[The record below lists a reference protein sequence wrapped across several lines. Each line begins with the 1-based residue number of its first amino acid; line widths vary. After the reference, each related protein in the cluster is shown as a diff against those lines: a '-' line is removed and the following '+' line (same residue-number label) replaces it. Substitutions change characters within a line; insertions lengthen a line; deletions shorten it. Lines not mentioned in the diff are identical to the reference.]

1 MQNTDSSSSK
11 TFDFEVF
18 KKSALP
24 SKEQFYEVA
33 SNKSLLAIRPVW
45 VSVSLRILLAAI
57 LCISAPL
64 YLVLIW
70 LALSLIANYGI
81 MRLSSEF
88 VNLVSEHPQ
97 FMTEQMKLKVKTYK
111 NVWLL
116 NGLIW
121 GGASVLAQIWLVELP
136 RILTYTVL
144 TAAIYLFLTRNCA
157 NKKLMNQVSS
167 LILGIPLAA
176 ALVRLM
182 MSDYSSQAIFLF
194 LGLTFYLGLTG
205 FMVFLIGGRL
215 NTIFKQTCVSDY
227 SNLQLIESLELS
239 HEKLRVE
246 QAALTAANS
255 VIQQFYSAAAHDLR
269 QPVYAMELYADMLHD
284 DPSQMER
291 LLPKISQSCMS
302 INAMFNELFDFQQKH
317 LSDVKLEQTAVNIA
331 DTFKNLA
338 LHFEPIAASK
348 NLSISFK
355 PMEGCVNTIP
365 LYFIR
370 ILSNLIANAI
380 TYTQSGRILVAARK
394 SGEFL
399 SFEIWDTG
407 AGIEKAAQ
415 DKIFMEFYKINTTGK
430 KTSNLGLGLA
440 IVKELVQRIED
451 AKIRVN
457 SMMGHGSVFKLLLPV
472 ATYSAPQKLQPVES
486 TMHYS
491 I

>member
-1 MQNTDSSSSK
+1 MQKTDAYNSK

-33 SNKSLLAIRPVW
+33 SNTSLLAIRPVW
-45 VSVSLRILLAAI
+45 VSVSLRLLLAAI
-57 LCISAPL
+57 LSISAPL

-70 LALSLIANYGI
+70 LALSLAANYSI
-81 MRLSSEF
+81 MRLSFEF
-88 VNLVSEHPQ
+88 SQMVLDHPKY
-97 FMTEQMKLKVKTYK
+97 MTEQMKLKVKTYK
-111 NVWLL
+111 NVWLI

-121 GGASVLAQIWLVELP
+121 GCASVLAQLWLGELP

-167 LILGIPLAA
+167 LILGIPFAA
-176 ALVRLM
+176 ALVRLV
-182 MSDYSSQAIFLF
+182 MSDYSSQAVFLF
-194 LGLTFYLGLTG
+194 LGLTFYLALTG

-215 NTIFKQTCVSDY
+215 NKIFKQTCVSDY

-284 DPSQMER
+284 DPSQMVR

-317 LSDVKLEQTAVNIA
+317 LSDVKLEQTTVNIA

-338 LHFEPIAASK
+338 LHFEPIAAAK
-348 NLSISFK
+348 NLNISFK
-355 PMEGCVNTIP
+355 PLDGCVNTIP

-380 TYTQSGRILVAARK
+380 TYTQSGRILIAARK

-440 IVKELVQRIED
+440 IVKELVQRLED

-457 SMMGHGSVFKLLLPV
+457 SMVGHGSVFKLLLPI

-491 I
+491 L

>member
-1 MQNTDSSSSK
+1 MQNADSSNSK

-24 SKEQFYEVA
+24 SKEQFYEIA
-33 SNKSLLAIRPVW
+33 RSKSLLTFRPVW
-45 VSVSLRILLAAI
+45 VSVLLRLLLAAI
-57 LCISAPL
+57 LSISVPL
-64 YLVLIW
+64 YVVLIW
-70 LALSLIANYGI
+70 LTLSLATNFGI
-81 MRLSSEF
+81 IRLSLVF
-88 VNLVSEHPQ
+88 TQLVSQNPLL
-97 FMTEQMKLKVKTYK
+97 MTEQMKQTVKTFK
-111 NVWLL
+111 LVWLL
-116 NGLIW
+116 NGVAW
-121 GGASVLAQIWLVELP
+121 GVASILAQIWLTELP

-157 NKKLMNQVSS
+157 DKKLMNQVTS
-167 LILGIPLAA
+167 LILGIPFAA
-176 ALVRLM
+176 ACVRVFINDFSTPAL
-182 MSDYSSQAIFLF
+182 FLF
-194 LGLTFYLGLTG
+194 LGLTFYLTLTG
-205 FMVFLIGGRL
+205 FMAFLIGGRL
-215 NTIFKQTCVSDY
+215 NTIFKQTCLSDY
-227 SNLQLIESLELS
+227 SNMQLIESLELGR
-239 HEKLRVE
+239 EKLRVE

-284 DPSQMER
+284 DPTQMGL

-317 LSDVKLEQTAVNIA
+317 LSDVKLEQTTVSIS

-348 NLSISFK
+348 NLNISFK
-355 PMEGCVNTIP
+355 PLEGGVNTIP

-380 TYTQSGRILVAARK
+380 TYTPSGRILIAARK

-415 DKIFMEFYKINTTGK
+415 EKIFMEFYKINTTGK

-440 IVKELVQRIED
+440 IVKELVQRLED

-457 SMMGHGSVFKLLLPV
+457 SMVGHGSVFKLLLPIE
-472 ATYSAPQKLQPVES
+472 TYSAAQKPKPIES